1 MNGLIIFVGESFR
14 LIQLGQRNTG
24 HPDAYNEQINAGYS
38 HIRFI
43 ENIIQK
49 YNMNSISVFISSYT
63 TQFDNQLLSI
73 YEKYLIGGI
82 LHTDVIG
89 IQNLFHTAI
98 QIIKNIET
106 YDFIFVIRIDLF
118 LKPYF
123 INIFDPTINMI
134 LYPTICWKKDSLVK
148 NHPRVNDMMLFIPK
162 KYYKYLQNIIMCHH
176 CWSILMESTN
186 LTYNDMDTII
196 NTYHDS
202 DSFKDYN
209 PLYYIVN
216 REESTTFHSDG
227 FIFNKYN
234 FLDEL

>member
-162 KYYKYLQNIIMCHH
+162 KYYNVSSLLVNSYGIYKF
-176 CWSILMESTN
+176 N
-186 LTYNDMDTII
+186 L
-196 NTYHDS
+196 
-202 DSFKDYN
+202 
-209 PLYYIVN
+209 
-216 REESTTFHSDG
+216 
-227 FIFNKYN
+227 
-234 FLDEL
+234 